1 MTLDEAIKHAREVAE
16 RIQKDADKQKGLNH
30 GYYVW
35 QSVNADKYRQIAEWL
50 EELKELREFKAI
62 YQKGM
67 DYSYATFMY
76 NKAIDD
82 LTEKIV
88 GYGTYDYY
96 GNVIDVL
103 EIAEKLK
110 DHKTLNIVH
119 CKDCKHWGTGV
130 AGETENVKCCEYGK
144 YMVGENGYC
153 VYGVKECAE

>member
-50 EELKELREFKAI
+50 EELKEYKENKHRSLRYMYE
-62 YQKGM
+62 KG
-67 DYSYATFMY
+67 Y

-110 DHKTLNIVH
+110 KR
-119 CKDCKHWGTGV
+119 C
-130 AGETENVKCCEYGK
+130 TE
-144 YMVGENGYC
+144 
-153 VYGVKECAE
+153 

>member
-1 MTLDEAIKHAREVAE
+1 MTLDEMINHVREVAE
-16 RIQKDADKQKGLNH
+16 RIQKDANKQKGLNH

-62 YQKGM
+62 YQKEM

-110 DHKTLNIVH
+110 EHKTLNIVH
-119 CKDCKHWGTGV
+119 CKDCIHWGTGI
-130 AGETENVKCCEYGK
+130 AGETENVKCCEYGR
-144 YMVGENGYC
+144 YMVGMNGYC
-153 VYGVKECAE
+153 VYGEKECD